1 MDIDLNAAF
10 SCAIS
15 FGFTITRRMSGP
27 DKANHCSKPM
37 QWDLAPHPLLSPCPP
52 EDPAERG
59 SQESPGLQTLSVN
72 TYCLYMFPKEVGHEY
87 FIN

>member
-15 FGFTITRRMSGP
+15 CGFTITRRMSGP

-37 QWDLAPHPLLSPCPP
+37 PGDLAPYPPSAPP
-52 EDPAERG
+52 EALAEREN
-59 SQESPGLQTLSVN
+59 QESPR
-72 TYCLYMFPKEVGHEY
+72 PKT
-87 FIN
+87 NQAQSAP